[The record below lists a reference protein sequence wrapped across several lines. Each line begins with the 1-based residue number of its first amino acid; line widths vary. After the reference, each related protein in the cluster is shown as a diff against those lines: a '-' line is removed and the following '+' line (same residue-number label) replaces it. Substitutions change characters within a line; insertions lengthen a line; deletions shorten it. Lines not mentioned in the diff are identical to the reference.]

1 MALLVFLAG
10 IATQSCV
17 GYKDLIT
24 LNEGDNGPENLRSDS
39 IIQVALNPAFQTYR
53 IRPYDQLLIKINAFD
68 GSTEEFL
75 NREFGSGTS
84 TPNTRSLPED
94 IYLRSISVSD
104 SGTIVV
110 PLLEE
115 IKVSGLTA
123 LELKAKLDDSYKPY
137 LRFVST
143 NVKLANMRVTVL
155 GEVAKP
161 GVHYLYQDRNT
172 ILDAI
177 GLAEDFTEFGN
188 RKRVKL
194 IRQTDWG
201 SQTVYV
207 NLSRPEFAS
216 TEYFYVQPN
225 DLIYVEPLKAKSFD
239 VSSESVGIV
248 LSAISLGA
256 LLANIF
262 LKK

>member
-1 MALLVFLAG
+1 MAFLVLILG
-10 IATQSCV
+10 MTSQSCV
-17 GYKDLIT
+17 GYKDLVTFNAI
-24 LNEGDNGPENLRSDS
+24 DDVPEILISDS
-39 IIQVALNPAFQTYR
+39 TIQVTPNPNFQEYK
-53 IRPYDQLLIKINAFD
+53 IRPFDQLMIKINAFD

-75 NREFGSGTS
+75 NREFGVAQG
-84 TPNTRSLPED
+84 TPNIRNLPED
-94 IYLRSISVSD
+94 IYFRSVTVSD
-104 SGTIVV
+104 SGTITL

-115 IKVSGLTA
+115 LEVGGLTP
-123 LELKAKLDDSYKPY
+123 LQLKAKLDESYKPY

-161 GVHYLYQDRNT
+161 GVFYLYQEQNT

-177 GLAEDFTEFGN
+177 GFAGDFTEFGN
-188 RKRVKL
+188 RKKVRM
-194 IRQTDWG
+194 IRQTEDG
-201 SQTVYV
+201 SKTVFL

-216 TEYFYVQPN
+216 TEFFYVQPQ

-239 VSSESVGIV
+239 VSSESVGLV
-248 LSAISLGA
+248 FSAISLGA

-262 LKK
+262 IR